1 MKSESSHKEQSA
13 LALHS
18 FVETAD
24 TSMKQ
29 HYQISILLGTFVT
42 TSYLLKSLG
51 NTALDSH

>member
-18 FVETAD
+18 FVKAAD

-42 TSYLLKSLG
+42 TSYC
-51 NTALDSH
+51 